1 MLCHRNPQDGLCQTP
16 YGDFGLTQHQFLW
29 YLRFFLCPTLVTK
42 AIVSFFNKKRLKFL
56 TTSQMATCL
65 SFILENPVVKSMF
78 ISPRKT
84 TWELLLPGCP
94 NPCWKSK
101 TILWVDISEHKSHV
115 SKDNICL
122 KEFWKQIF
130 QKVGGGVA
138 QWLGHWTCNPVVPG
152 SSPPTYCSLDLF
164 LVAQSSTPWL
174 HHVNNQLNCLLPGG
188 IFKHF
193 MFIWNICFSL
203 LYNVWPTT

>member
-1 MLCHRNPQDGLCQTP
+1 
-16 YGDFGLTQHQFLW
+16 
-29 YLRFFLCPTLVTK
+29 
-42 AIVSFFNKKRLKFL
+42 
-56 TTSQMATCL
+56 MATCL

-101 TILWVDISEHKSHV
+101 TILWVDIWEHKSHV
-115 SKDNICL
+115 SKENICL

-152 SSPPTYCSLDLF
+152 SSPPPYCSLDLF

-174 HHVNNQLNCLLPGG
+174 YSVNNQLNCLQPGG

-193 MFIWNICFSL
+193 VFIWNICFSL
-203 LYNVWPTT
+203 LGPQHKLLGPPVNVIAIEVYLSTYNFV